1 MSFIYTYENFGSP
14 NFYSFFTYA
23 FYDCVVP
30 KWCEARLRLCVCFY
44 SQVSI
49 FFGFLAY
56 MTLQQY
62 VGWKPLL
69 AICRLEVCWKPVL
82 AITFLHPTYFVHV
95 SFSNIY
101 DSKFDFNV
109 VVFSPSRFVKIS
121 FFFFFWP
128 KRFRPKSYGFRGL
141 VLRRS
146 TSEKNLCSCVCLF

>member
-14 NFYSFFTYA
+14 NFYCFFTYA
-23 FYDCVVP
+23 FYDCVVS

-44 SQVSI
+44 SQVST

-56 MTLQQY
+56 MTLQLH

-69 AICRLEVCWKPVL
+69 AICWLEVCWKPVL
-82 AITFLHPTYFVHV
+82 AIIFLHPTYFVHV

-109 VVFSPSRFVKIS
+109 VFSPSRFVKIS
-121 FFFFFWP
+121 FFFFFGLN
-128 KRFRPKSYGFRGL
+128 GFGRNHMDL
-141 VLRRS
+141 EASCCVVRRAK
-146 TSEKNLCSCVCLF
+146 KNLCSCVCLF